1 MSLHCRTR
9 SIVALA
15 AALAVGGLTA
25 LPTAAEPVDGLRLAA
40 GSGLLVGEPWPRWQ
54 GRLGLSTVVAAT
66 PALGAYGVEPGA
78 GRGLPY
84 GMSLLGDYY
93 FLQDASTDPR
103 YGGGFRATGGLILG
117 SRHGAWAL
125 PPGSLATLGSGF
137 AAGHRSVP
145 LWGPPGSDDDEGLG
159 RSATYLG
166 VGYTGLGSL
175 RAQGGWGF
183 SADLGVMAL
192 RPRSAV
198 RLGHQ
203 SLADTLR
210 ALDLAPTLQLGVSYS
225 F

>member
-9 SIVALA
+9 SILALA
-15 AALAVGGLTA
+15 AALAAAGLTA
-25 LPTAAEPVDGLRLAA
+25 LPTAAEPVDGLRMAA
-40 GSGLLVGEPWPRWQ
+40 GTGLQVGGLWPRWQ
-54 GRLGLSTVVAAT
+54 GRFGLAT
-66 PALGAYGVEPGA
+66 GIAPGAYGAESGA
-78 GRGLPY
+78 VRGLPY

-93 FLQDASTDPR
+93 FLQDTGTDRR
-103 YGGGFRATGGLILG
+103 YGGGFRATGGLVLG
-117 SRHGAWAL
+117 SRHGAWAP